1 MKDFILGMIFAIP
14 IFAFILLLFKDIILK
29 SFVKFILVQSTKE
42 PEITPEVVSESAVKD
57 ILVSYRLLL
66 ILKEEF
72 NFLITHKYLLKDADI
87 NILNSKLFEV
97 NQAIYST
104 EGILDEKGIDD
115 YKDIKKEIEKGKKKM
130 SGFI

>member
-1 MKDFILGMIFAIP
+1 MRDFILGMIFAIP

-42 PEITPEVVSESAVKD
+42 PEITSEVVSESAVKD

-72 NFLITHKYLLKDADI
+72 NFLFTHKYLLKDEDI